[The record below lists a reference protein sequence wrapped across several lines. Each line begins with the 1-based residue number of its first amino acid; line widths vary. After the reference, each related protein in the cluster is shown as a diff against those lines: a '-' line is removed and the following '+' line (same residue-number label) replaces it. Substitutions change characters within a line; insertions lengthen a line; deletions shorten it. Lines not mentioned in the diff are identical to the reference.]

1 MPVRPKVE
9 TRPDRPQREVA
20 PGHDDAGRSS
30 RAGPVGAAALNGASH
45 PEDQWSETL
54 DLVVRATG
62 TIADG
67 QARIAD
73 LEARNRE
80 LETRFA
86 EELRVLAARVATTEQ
101 ALTRAEARRIAA
113 EERAEQAEQRA
124 DTAITWLRRIHDHA
138 AKHLQR

>member
-1 MPVRPKVE
+1 MPVRPRVE
-9 TRPDRPQREVA
+9 AQPHRPSLEVG
-20 PGHDDAGRSS
+20 PGLANAGRSS
-30 RAGPVGAAALNGASH
+30 PPEPVGAAALNGASD

-62 TIADG
+62 TIADA
-67 QARIAD
+67 QARIAE

-113 EERAEQAEQRA
+113 EERAERAEQRA
-124 DTAITWLRRIHDHA
+124 DAAITWLRRIHEHA